1 MIADTTAA
9 VQPPPPRRLIR
20 CHRSPV
26 VHKLSVPE
34 TSAESPE
41 SPAAL
46 LKNSVSRAIRSM
58 PKMRHSAS
66 EQRVTRQLPT
76 RVGFV
81 KAAAAMGAVLAVA
94 LVAHFGVFTQDDFH
108 FWDMTPRHV
117 ARPQQWTSWEGKE
130 EAAVTEFT
138 LCCYRMLCASVV
150 FWTVIICITG
160 RDPLVLRVS
169 HTTEVSIL
177 GVKRLSTFSM
187 IAWSLEGVFFLCASL
202 CHFRSIAPSWLA
214 KVTWVL
220 FEVCCSFSL
229 LVFVVVRCVL
239 IPYARRAQLTATVE
253 KMNSWIPWTVHNVNV
268 AMLVV
273 EYALN
278 TLSFQPS
285 HCVFVMYFSAVYCVF
300 SWLFFYFN
308 GYFFYFFLDF
318 RNQYGFLAY
327 AGIPAVLSCVH
338 FVLCMLR
345 Y

>member
-169 HTTEVSIL
+169 HTTEVRCSMVLLLRVAYLHHSSWSIVNFMKDPAL
-177 GVKRLSTFSM
+177 TMYWTHNFTHWCQHSFVESHDVVCAGVHGT
-187 IAWSLEGVFFLCASL
+187 
-202 CHFRSIAPSWLA
+202 
-214 KVTWVL
+214 
-220 FEVCCSFSL
+220 
-229 LVFVVVRCVL
+229 
-239 IPYARRAQLTATVE
+239 
-253 KMNSWIPWTVHNVNV
+253 
-268 AMLVV
+268 
-273 EYALN
+273 
-278 TLSFQPS
+278 
-285 HCVFVMYFSAVYCVF
+285 
-300 SWLFFYFN
+300 
-308 GYFFYFFLDF
+308 
-318 RNQYGFLAY
+318 
-327 AGIPAVLSCVH
+327 
-338 FVLCMLR
+338 
-345 Y
+345 